1 MASQRLAP
9 GRVNGTYVFVAA
21 LAGVLLGLFAPG
33 WYGALILFAIVA
45 GLLILLAATWH
56 TRKPAELLVRL
67 LIIAVFAVLAVTKI
81 T

>member
-1 MASQRLAP
+1 MASQRFAP
-9 GRVNGTYVFVAA
+9 ARVNGTYAFVAA

-45 GLLILLAATWH
+45 GLLILLGATWRA
-56 TRKPAELLVRL
+56 RKPAELLVRL
-67 LIIAVFAVLAVTKI
+67 VIIGVFAILAITKI

>member
-1 MASQRLAP
+1 MASQRFAP
-9 GRVNGTYVFVAA
+9 ARVNGTYVFVAA

-45 GLLILLAATWH
+45 GLLVLLVATWH
-56 TRKPAELLVRL
+56 ARKPAEVLARLV
-67 LIIAVFAVLAVTKI
+67 IIAVFAILAITKI